1 MSDAGRQNRPVI
13 TDNSSASKCDG
24 QRFVC
29 VCVCGVAEFVCE
41 VQRYV
46 CVEPGQCLRTG
57 LFL

>member
-29 VCVCGVAEFVCE
+29 VCVCVELQNLCV
-41 VQRYV
+41 RYRGM
-46 CVEPGQCLRTG
+46 CVLN
-57 LFL
+57 LASV